1 MQEEDEDAI
10 CPPVVNVWV
19 TQSLLTGGGDGI
31 LWGSWE
37 GSGGGRM

>member
-10 CPPVVNVWV
+10 CSRVVNVWV

-31 LWGSWE
+31 L
-37 GSGGGRM
+37 